1 MGDFADLVASESRGL
16 VAGVRAAVRALPR
29 GRAAAVAS
37 RDGADVGVGDIADAL
52 RAPVPA
58 VRSLL
63 DRGRVALGSEPI
75 VQSYAERAGPS

>member
-16 VAGVRAAVRALPR
+16 VAATTATV
-29 GRAAAVAS
+29 
-37 RDGADVGVGDIADAL
+37 GADLSVEDIAETL
-52 RAPVPA
+52 RATVPA

-63 DRGRVALGSEPI
+63 YRGRVALRSEPI